1 MALNPIAQSLSLVN
15 RFAQME
21 FVHKLGL
28 YGPAQKAAKAGTR
41 EGFKLAAVV
50 ARQFKAA
57 EKLVKP
63 ARLDGEG
70 EKKRPMLFDLNVTE
84 EQAMMREMA
93 QRFAAEVMRP
103 AAREADASCSA
114 PEDFA
119 AQFEELELCQFAVP
133 ESLGGAATGSWEG
146 TQTLVYEDLAR
157 GDMGLAVAALAS
169 VGFTNTL
176 VRWGSADQQAKYLPA
191 MIGERPPA
199 ASIAVSERRPAFD
212 PLRLKTRATLDPD
225 GYTLTGEKTLVPL
238 AAKAEVF
245 LVAAELVGK
254 GPQLFIV
261 EAGTPGVTVK
271 AEHGMGVRASAMG
284 AVTFDNVRLKSD
296 ALLGDD
302 LGVVDYQEF
311 IDRAQLAWCSL
322 ALGTSQAVLD
332 YVIEY
337 CNERVAFG
345 EPISNRQAVAF
356 LIANIAIEL
365 EGMRLLVWR
374 AASRAE
380 RGLSFHREAYLARTL
395 CQEKAMEIG
404 TNGVQLLGG
413 HGYTKE
419 HPVELWYRDLMAI
432 GISEGGL
439 QL

>member
-1 MALNPIAQSLSLVN
+1 MAFSPITQSLSLVN
-15 RFAQME
+15 RISQLE

-57 EKLVKP
+57 EKILKP
-63 ARLDGEG
+63 ARLDGE
-70 EKKRPMLFDLNVTE
+70 KKRPTLFDLSVTE

-93 QRFAAEVMRP
+93 QRFAAEVMRI
-103 AAREADASCSA
+103 ASREADASCRA
-114 PEDFA
+114 PENFT
-119 AQFEELELCQFAVP
+119 AQFQELELCQFAVP
-133 ESLGGAATGSWEG
+133 ESLGGAATGPWEG
-146 TQTLVYEDLAR
+146 TQTLVYEDLAH
-157 GDMGLAVAALAS
+157 GDMGLAIAALAP

-176 VRWGSADQQAKYLPA
+176 VRWGSAAQQAKYLPA
-191 MIGERPPA
+191 MIGDEPPVS
-199 ASIAVSERRPAFD
+199 SIAVSERCPAFD
-212 PLRLKTRATLDPD
+212 PQRLKTRATLDPD
-225 GYTLTGEKTLVPL
+225 GFTLRGEKTLVPL
-238 AAKAEVF
+238 VATAEIF
-245 LVAAELVGK
+245 LVAADLVGK

-271 AEHGMGVRASAMG
+271 AEHGMGVRASGMG

-296 ALLGDD
+296 ALLGKD

-322 ALGTSQAVLD
+322 ALGTSHAVLE

-345 EPISNRQAVAF
+345 EPITNRQSVAF

-374 AASRAE
+374 AAARAE
-380 RGLSFHREAYLARTL
+380 QGLSFHREAYLARTL

>member
-1 MALNPIAQSLSLVN
+1 MALNPITQSLSLVN
-15 RFAQME
+15 RFAQLE

-50 ARQFKAA
+50 ARQFKSA
-57 EKLVKP
+57 EKFLKP
-63 ARLDGEG
+63 TRLEG
-70 EKKRPMLFDLNVTE
+70 EKKRPVLFDVSVTE

-93 QRFAAEVMRP
+93 QRFAGEVMRP
-103 AAREADASCSA
+103 AAHEADTSCNP
-114 PEDFA
+114 PEGFA
-119 AQFEELELCQFAVP
+119 AQFQELELTQFAVP
-133 ESLGGAATGSWEG
+133 EALGGAATGAWEG

-157 GDMGLAVAALAS
+157 GDMGLAVAALAP
-169 VGFTNTL
+169 VGFTNVL
-176 VRWGSADQQAKYLPA
+176 VRWGSAEQQAKYLPA
-191 MIGERPPA
+191 MIGDEPPVV
-199 ASIAVSERRPAFD
+199 SIAVSERRPAFD
-212 PLRLKTRATLDPD
+212 PTRLKTRATLDPD
-225 GYTLTGEKTLVPL
+225 GFTLTGEKTLVPL
-238 AAKAEVF
+238 VAEAEVF
-245 LVAAELVGK
+245 IVAADLVGK

-271 AEHGMGVRASAMG
+271 AERGMGVRASGMG
-284 AVTFDNVRLKSD
+284 AVSFDNVRLNSH
-296 ALLGDD
+296 ALLGED

-311 IDRAQLAWCSL
+311 VDRAQLAWCSL
-322 ALGTSQAVLD
+322 ALGTSQAVLE

-337 CNERVAFG
+337 ANDRVAFG

-365 EGMRLLVWR
+365 EGMRLVVWR

-380 RGLSFHREAYLARTL
+380 HGLSFHREAYLARTL

-419 HPVELWYRDLMAI
+419 HPVEHWYRDLMAI
-432 GISEGGL
+432 GITEGGL